1 MKLKTE
7 SIKDRTRFWERA
19 KKFLSSKLVVFIALL
34 SLSVGAFTVVNRPS
48 ADDINFSRVY
58 QYYLL
63 SNSNGQ
69 DLAKAST
76 ETSQNGGD
84 SNSGGSSV
92 GKKLVGLL
100 GNGGNQGSFS
110 YNDIIQGADSKPDAR
125 KFSEIM
131 ATLSGYNYISVQNN
145 GMSKILDICIHG
157 LVGIPLIILG
167 FFVDILS
174 LFWTGIVNVIAQYNI
189 FNLLG
194 TAFGYSKTGD
204 QMIKAMGMN
213 SEDVKNWISMGL
225 WIFTAVMIFTVVWA
239 LRRGGTNVSERDKH
253 KVIGRAI
260 GLIGIPVVICMSC
273 SVLSDITE
281 LSDNSN
287 PSEDPVFA
295 SWLMDTESWAKRY
308 NFDITVG
315 GIGKGINSYFS
326 NSNSGAKGSNGPH
339 GNYVDP
345 NFNPYDNSKPADK
358 IGKELYQQGLDES
371 KTKFPNSTIAMS
383 YLLSQTFD
391 SRDYLDYIS
400 SNDINNLVSGFP
412 NSKLYDFD
420 KSYDSNGTEQKNWP
434 APSGIKKAKDDYY
447 MGDLKKDPKY
457 KATPIQTWEDRYIF
471 GAKNTG
477 NLAKYYKEQ
486 PSLEQVYSS
495 RGGAGSNSDDRL
507 TDESTFL
514 ALNTSFDTE
523 GGDFS
528 IDGPT
533 YGAYATISKFD
544 SNRYAYYKYSM
555 VGNPLF
561 TIPAMTVNGLLSLLV
576 GLAVISALWSVGII
590 DMNLRPLRSWIKSIS
605 FGDIEYAEATMV
617 YALGIAATA
626 LTVTLVPSVL
636 VNVFTAIA
644 NMLGSLLTGNP
655 ANANSGGTTVVASE
669 MIGTSYWV
677 GFAFAVF
684 GLVAYYHNWNGFRD
698 KLVNLL
704 LIPWDWA
711 KGKGTEL
718 EAAAGRETNS
728 ALSRGRQA
736 TKDQLQKKRDLKNNL
751 LEDLSQNETG
761 LGKGLNNLTHG
772 LSGDAATKA
781 LEGRALR
788 GDYALDNVGHD
799 PFKTTKELTMDAIRN
814 RGVSR
819 RQAAREH
826 ELAANVKSPE
836 SIERDFDQNATPDK
850 ALNEENLMDKDG
862 QMNPDNPYVTP
873 DDQKDMDQVNNDL
886 GKLADDGLTEAAIL
900 TGAAKGLTPDEQKQ
914 LDDNHDMQDKVLG
927 KKGADDYR
935 NLQHKLAQG
944 EPLTAAEQARLDGY
958 NDKLQN
964 AQQGAEESALGA
976 NAYKDYQDLKQKQA
990 NGEPLTEDEQK
1001 RLNQYDKK
1009 IQQAQE
1015 AHNEEVLGPKNYQ
1028 DYKDLKQKQE
1038 SGQPLT
1044 TAEQQRLDKY
1054 ERKLKANPMS
1064 TQQALGA
1071 NAYKDYQ
1078 DLKQK
1083 QANGEPLTPDEQKR
1097 LNQYDKNIQQAQEA
1111 HNEEVLGPKDYQDYK
1126 DLKSKQESGQPLT
1139 TAEQQRLNKYERK
1152 LKANPMSTQQALGA
1166 TAHKDYQQ
1174 LAKKVASG
1182 QKLTPDEQQRY
1193 NQYRKSMK
1201 LQGVDPDGIKGMD
1214 TLEQK
1219 AAPILTEHEMEAENA
1234 LQEQAGTILGDAGL
1248 QTYQQL
1254 QQKVVAGQPLTQ
1266 DEQQKLDGFNKKLVS
1281 GGMKPAQIKK
1291 FNNLQSKSDNGLSV
1305 SQNKAYQTLMKKGA
1319 QASGM
1324 NERAMQDFAQ
1334 LSRKS
1339 VKGELTDAEKKKL
1352 ANYTRKLEKSMSP
1365 ADVKHLQK
1373 LAGRRITGRL
1383 DPKQMKQYQMLQ
1395 NKHIMSTR
1403 GIANLSSGQR
1413 TQLEQFNMKRDD
1425 VVRQQAPEL
1434 MGKIQRYENMQ
1445 GELTAPQMNE
1455 YRSLKR
1461 QARTIADSSMKP
1473 TELKQYRRLNT
1484 MAHPRLAN
1492 GTSSVM
1498 TKGEQAQYKNLRSK
1512 ITSGMTNSERARVN
1526 RLARQTQDSANKIAA
1541 KKAQIIQN
1549 VQDTNHINAARQK
1562 ALKDVHEINRQ
1573 LQAMHQ
1579 ATLNL
1584 SSHGTPRDADQI
1596 TKAYS
1601 NLLSTSQGN
1610 PQLHQKVV
1618 AAAKNYYND
1627 MKGFEFVA
1635 PGSIDTNGDGQINA
1649 LDAGGYYGNQSNGK
1663 DAGKYYNSMAELREK
1678 LDSGHINTL
1687 DTEDRFS
1694 GQPEGGSTSKQRNS
1708 LNELRNKL
1716 DDGLK

>member
-1 MKLKTE
+1 M
-7 SIKDRTRFWERA
+7 
-19 KKFLSSKLVVFIALL
+19 
-34 SLSVGAFTVVNRPS
+34 GAFTVVNRPS

-204 QMIKAMGMN
+204 QMIKAMGMS

-260 GLIGIPVVICMSC
+260 GLIGIPVVISMSC

-636 VNVFTAIA
+636 VNIFTAIA

-684 GLVAYYHNWNGFRD
+684 GLVAYYYNWNGFRD

-736 TKDQLQKKRDLKNNL
+736 TKDQLQRKRDLKNNL

-772 LSGDAATKA
+772 LSGNAATKA

-850 ALNEENLMDKDG
+850 ALSEENLMDKDG

-927 KKGADDYR
+927 KEDADDYR

-1001 RLNQYDKK
+1001 RLNQYDKN

-1028 DYKDLKQKQE
+1028 DYKDLKEKQE

-1044 TAEQQRLDKY
+1044 TAEQQRLD
-1054 ERKLKANPMS
+1054 
-1064 TQQALGA
+1064 
-1071 NAYKDYQ
+1071 
-1078 DLKQK
+1078 
-1083 QANGEPLTPDEQKR
+1083 
-1097 LNQYDKNIQQAQEA
+1097 
-1111 HNEEVLGPKDYQDYK
+1111 
-1126 DLKSKQESGQPLT
+1126 
-1139 TAEQQRLNKYERK
+1139 KYERK

-1193 NQYRKSMK
+1193 DQYRKSMK

-1234 LQEQAGTILGDAGL
+1234 LQEQAGAILGDAGL
-1248 QTYQQL
+1248 QAYQQL

-1305 SQNKAYQTLMKKGA
+1305 SQNKAYHTLMKKGA

-1352 ANYTRKLEKSMSP
+1352 ANYTRKLEKSMGP

-1383 DPKQMKQYQMLQ
+1383 DPEQMKQYQMLQ

-1413 TQLEQFNMKRDD
+1413 TKLEQFNMKRDD
-1425 VVRQQAPEL
+1425 IVRQQAPEL

-1498 TKGEQAQYKNLRSK
+1498 TKGEQAQYKDLRSK

-1635 PGSIDTNGDGQINA
+1635 PGSVDTNGDGQINA
-1649 LDAGGYYGNQSNGK
+1649 FDAGGYYGNQSNGK
-1663 DAGKYYNSMAELREK
+1663 DAGKYYNSMTELRKK
-1678 LDSGHINTL
+1678 LDSGHVDTL
-1687 DTEDRFS
+1687 DTEGRFN
-1694 GQPEGGSTSKQRNS
+1694 GQPEGGNTSKQRNS

>member
-1 MKLKTE
+1 MRTE
-7 SIKDRTRFWERA
+7 SIKDRTHFWERA

-69 DLAKAST
+69 DLSKAST
-76 ETSQNGGD
+76 EASQNGGD

-157 LVGIPLIILG
+157 LVGIPLVILG

-260 GLIGIPVVICMSC
+260 GLIGIPVVISMSC

-295 SWLMDTESWAKRY
+295 SWLMDTESWAKKY

-326 NSNSGAKGSNGPH
+326 NSNSGAKGANGPH

-400 SNDINNLVSGFP
+400 SNDINNLVSSFP

-420 KSYDSNGTEQKNWP
+420 KSYDNNGNEQKDWP

-486 PSLEQVYSS
+486 PSMEQVYSS

-684 GLVAYYHNWNGFRD
+684 GLVAYYYNWNGFRD

-736 TKDQLQKKRDLKNNL
+736 TKDQLQRKRDLKNNL

-772 LSGDAATKA
+772 LSGNAATKA

-850 ALNEENLMDKDG
+850 ALSEENLMDKDG

-927 KKGADDYR
+927 KEDADDYR

-1001 RLNQYDKK
+1001 RLNQYDKN

-1028 DYKDLKQKQE
+1028 DYKDLKAKQE

-1044 TAEQQRLDKY
+1044 TAEQQRLD
-1054 ERKLKANPMS
+1054 
-1064 TQQALGA
+1064 
-1071 NAYKDYQ
+1071 
-1078 DLKQK
+1078 
-1083 QANGEPLTPDEQKR
+1083 
-1097 LNQYDKNIQQAQEA
+1097 
-1111 HNEEVLGPKDYQDYK
+1111 
-1126 DLKSKQESGQPLT
+1126 
-1139 TAEQQRLNKYERK
+1139 KYERK

-1193 NQYRKSMK
+1193 DQYRKSMK

-1248 QTYQQL
+1248 QAYQQL

-1291 FNNLQSKSDNGLSV
+1291 FNNLQSKSDSGLSV
-1305 SQNKAYQTLMKKGA
+1305 SQNKAYHTLMKKGA

-1352 ANYTRKLEKSMSP
+1352 ANYTRKLEKSMGP

-1383 DPKQMKQYQMLQ
+1383 DPEQMKQYQMLQ

-1413 TQLEQFNMKRDD
+1413 TKLEQFNMKRDD
-1425 VVRQQAPEL
+1425 IVRQQAPEL

-1498 TKGEQAQYKNLRSK
+1498 TKGEQAQYKDLRSK

-1584 SSHGTPRDADQI
+1584 SNHGTPRDADQI

-1635 PGSIDTNGDGQINA
+1635 PGSVDTNGDGQINA
-1649 LDAGGYYGNQSNGK
+1649 FDAGGYYGNQSNGK
-1663 DAGKYYNSMAELREK
+1663 DAGKYYNSMTELRKK
-1678 LDSGHINTL
+1678 LDSGHVDTL
-1687 DTEDRFS
+1687 DTEGRFN
-1694 GQPEGGSTSKQRNS
+1694 GQPEGGNTSKQRNS

>member
-1 MKLKTE
+1 MRTE
-7 SIKDRTRFWERA
+7 SIKDRTHFWERA

-69 DLAKAST
+69 DLSKAST
-76 ETSQNGGD
+76 EASQNGGD

-157 LVGIPLIILG
+157 LVGIPLVILG

-260 GLIGIPVVICMSC
+260 GLIGIPIVISMSC

-295 SWLMDTESWAKRY
+295 SWLMDTESWAKKY

-326 NSNSGAKGSNGPH
+326 NSNSGAKGANGPH

-400 SNDINNLVSGFP
+400 SNDINSLVSSFP

-420 KSYDSNGTEQKNWP
+420 KSYDNNGNEQKDWP

-486 PSLEQVYSS
+486 PSMEQVYSS

-636 VNVFTAIA
+636 VNIFTAIA

-684 GLVAYYHNWNGFRD
+684 GLVAYYYNWNGFRD

-736 TKDQLQKKRDLKNNL
+736 TKDQLQRKRDLKNNL

-772 LSGDAATKA
+772 LSGNAATKA

-850 ALNEENLMDKDG
+850 ALSEENLMDKDG

-927 KKGADDYR
+927 KEDADDYR

-1001 RLNQYDKK
+1001 RLNQYDKN

-1028 DYKDLKQKQE
+1028 DYKDLKEKQE

-1044 TAEQQRLDKY
+1044 TAEQQRLD
-1054 ERKLKANPMS
+1054 
-1064 TQQALGA
+1064 
-1071 NAYKDYQ
+1071 
-1078 DLKQK
+1078 
-1083 QANGEPLTPDEQKR
+1083 
-1097 LNQYDKNIQQAQEA
+1097 
-1111 HNEEVLGPKDYQDYK
+1111 
-1126 DLKSKQESGQPLT
+1126 
-1139 TAEQQRLNKYERK
+1139 KYERK

-1193 NQYRKSMK
+1193 DQYRKSMK

-1234 LQEQAGTILGDAGL
+1234 LQEQAGAILGDAGL
-1248 QTYQQL
+1248 QAYQQL

-1305 SQNKAYQTLMKKGA
+1305 SQNKAYHTLMKKGA

-1352 ANYTRKLEKSMSP
+1352 ANYTRKLEKSMGP

-1383 DPKQMKQYQMLQ
+1383 DPEQMKQYQMLQ

-1413 TQLEQFNMKRDD
+1413 TKLEQFNMKRDD
-1425 VVRQQAPEL
+1425 IVRQQAPEL

-1498 TKGEQAQYKNLRSK
+1498 TKGEQAQYKDLRSK

-1635 PGSIDTNGDGQINA
+1635 PGSVDTNGDGQINA
-1649 LDAGGYYGNQSNGK
+1649 FDAGGYYGNQSNGK
-1663 DAGKYYNSMAELREK
+1663 DAGKYYNSMTELRKK
-1678 LDSGHINTL
+1678 LDSGHVDTL
-1687 DTEDRFS
+1687 DTEGRFN
-1694 GQPEGGSTSKQRNS
+1694 GQPEGNTSKQRNS

>member
-1 MKLKTE
+1 MRTE
-7 SIKDRTRFWERA
+7 SIKDRTHFWERA

-69 DLAKAST
+69 DLSKAST
-76 ETSQNGGD
+76 EASQNGGD

-157 LVGIPLIILG
+157 LVGIPLVILG

-260 GLIGIPVVICMSC
+260 GLIGIPIVICMSC

-295 SWLMDTESWAKRY
+295 SWLMDTESWAKKY

-326 NSNSGAKGSNGPH
+326 NSNSGAKGANGPH

-400 SNDINNLVSGFP
+400 SNDINSLVSSFP

-420 KSYDSNGTEQKNWP
+420 KSYDNNGNEQKDWP

-486 PSLEQVYSS
+486 PSMEQVYSS

-684 GLVAYYHNWNGFRD
+684 GLVAYYYNWNGFRD

-736 TKDQLQKKRDLKNNL
+736 TKDQLQRKRDLKNNL

-772 LSGDAATKA
+772 LSGNAATKA

-850 ALNEENLMDKDG
+850 ALSEENLMDKDG

-927 KKGADDYR
+927 KEDADDYR

-1001 RLNQYDKK
+1001 RLNQYDKN

-1028 DYKDLKQKQE
+1028 DYKDLKEKQE

-1044 TAEQQRLDKY
+1044 TAEQQRLD
-1054 ERKLKANPMS
+1054 
-1064 TQQALGA
+1064 
-1071 NAYKDYQ
+1071 
-1078 DLKQK
+1078 
-1083 QANGEPLTPDEQKR
+1083 
-1097 LNQYDKNIQQAQEA
+1097 
-1111 HNEEVLGPKDYQDYK
+1111 
-1126 DLKSKQESGQPLT
+1126 
-1139 TAEQQRLNKYERK
+1139 KYERK

-1193 NQYRKSMK
+1193 DQYRKSMK

-1248 QTYQQL
+1248 QAYQQL

-1305 SQNKAYQTLMKKGA
+1305 SQNKAYHTLMKKGA

-1352 ANYTRKLEKSMSP
+1352 ANYTRKLEKSMGP

-1383 DPKQMKQYQMLQ
+1383 DPEQMKQYQMLQ

-1413 TQLEQFNMKRDD
+1413 TKLEQFNMKRDD
-1425 VVRQQAPEL
+1425 IVRQQAPEL

-1484 MAHPRLAN
+1484 MAHPRLGN

-1498 TKGEQAQYKNLRSK
+1498 TKGEQAQYKDLRSK

-1610 PQLHQKVV
+1610 PQLHKKVV

-1635 PGSIDTNGDGQINA
+1635 PGSVDTNGDGQINA
-1649 LDAGGYYGNQSNGK
+1649 FDAGGYYGNQSNGK
-1663 DAGKYYNSMAELREK
+1663 DAGKYYNSMTELRKK
-1678 LDSGHINTL
+1678 LDSGHVDTL
-1687 DTEDRFS
+1687 DTEGRFN
-1694 GQPEGGSTSKQRNS
+1694 GQPEGGNTSKQRNS

>member
-1 MKLKTE
+1 MRTE
-7 SIKDRTRFWERA
+7 SIKDRTHFWERA

-69 DLAKAST
+69 DLSKAST
-76 ETSQNGGD
+76 EASQNGGD

-157 LVGIPLIILG
+157 LVGIPLVILG

-295 SWLMDTESWAKRY
+295 SWLMDTESWAKKY

-326 NSNSGAKGSNGPH
+326 NSNSGANGANGPH

-400 SNDINNLVSGFP
+400 SNDINNLVSSFP

-420 KSYDSNGTEQKNWP
+420 KSYDNNGNEQKDWP

-486 PSLEQVYSS
+486 PSMEQVYSS

-684 GLVAYYHNWNGFRD
+684 GLVAYYYNWNGFRD

-736 TKDQLQKKRDLKNNL
+736 TKDQLQRKRDLKNNL

-772 LSGDAATKA
+772 LSGNAATKA

-850 ALNEENLMDKDG
+850 ALSEENLMDKDG

-927 KKGADDYR
+927 KEDADDYR

-1001 RLNQYDKK
+1001 RLNQYDKN

-1028 DYKDLKQKQE
+1028 DYKDLKEKQE

-1044 TAEQQRLDKY
+1044 TAEQQRLD
-1054 ERKLKANPMS
+1054 
-1064 TQQALGA
+1064 
-1071 NAYKDYQ
+1071 
-1078 DLKQK
+1078 
-1083 QANGEPLTPDEQKR
+1083 
-1097 LNQYDKNIQQAQEA
+1097 
-1111 HNEEVLGPKDYQDYK
+1111 
-1126 DLKSKQESGQPLT
+1126 
-1139 TAEQQRLNKYERK
+1139 KYERK

-1193 NQYRKSMK
+1193 DQYRKSMK

-1219 AAPILTEHEMEAENA
+1219 AAPILTEHEMKAENA

-1248 QTYQQL
+1248 QAYQQL

-1291 FNNLQSKSDNGLSV
+1291 FNNLQSKSDSGLSV
-1305 SQNKAYQTLMKKGA
+1305 SQNKAYHTLMKKGA

-1352 ANYTRKLEKSMSP
+1352 ANYTRKLEKSMGP

-1383 DPKQMKQYQMLQ
+1383 DPEQMKQYQMLQ

-1413 TQLEQFNMKRDD
+1413 TKLEQFNMKRDD
-1425 VVRQQAPEL
+1425 IVRQQAPEL

-1498 TKGEQAQYKNLRSK
+1498 TKGEQAQYKDLRSK

-1635 PGSIDTNGDGQINA
+1635 PGSVDTNGDGQINA
-1649 LDAGGYYGNQSNGK
+1649 FDAGGYYGNQSNGK
-1663 DAGKYYNSMAELREK
+1663 DAGKYYNSMTELRKK
-1678 LDSGHINTL
+1678 LDSGHVDTL
-1687 DTEDRFS
+1687 DTEGRFN
-1694 GQPEGGSTSKQRNS
+1694 GQPEGGNTSKQRNS

>member
-1 MKLKTE
+1 M
-7 SIKDRTRFWERA
+7 
-19 KKFLSSKLVVFIALL
+19 
-34 SLSVGAFTVVNRPS
+34 GAFTVVNRPS

-69 DLAKAST
+69 DLSKAST
-76 ETSQNGGD
+76 EASQNGGD

-157 LVGIPLIILG
+157 LVGIPLVILG

-260 GLIGIPVVICMSC
+260 GLIGIPVVISMSC

-295 SWLMDTESWAKRY
+295 SWLMDTESWAKKY

-326 NSNSGAKGSNGPH
+326 NSNSGAKGANGPH

-400 SNDINNLVSGFP
+400 SNDINNLVSSFP

-420 KSYDSNGTEQKNWP
+420 KSYDNNGNEQKDWP

-486 PSLEQVYSS
+486 PSMEQVYSS

-684 GLVAYYHNWNGFRD
+684 GLVAYYYNWNGFRD

-736 TKDQLQKKRDLKNNL
+736 TKDQLQRKRDLKNNL

-772 LSGDAATKA
+772 LSGNVATKA

-850 ALNEENLMDKDG
+850 ALSEENLMDKDG

-927 KKGADDYR
+927 KEDADDYR

-990 NGEPLTEDEQK
+990 NGEPLTEDEQQ
-1001 RLNQYDKK
+1001 RLNQYDKN

-1028 DYKDLKQKQE
+1028 DYKDLKEKQE

-1044 TAEQQRLDKY
+1044 TAEQQRLD
-1054 ERKLKANPMS
+1054 
-1064 TQQALGA
+1064 
-1071 NAYKDYQ
+1071 
-1078 DLKQK
+1078 
-1083 QANGEPLTPDEQKR
+1083 
-1097 LNQYDKNIQQAQEA
+1097 
-1111 HNEEVLGPKDYQDYK
+1111 
-1126 DLKSKQESGQPLT
+1126 
-1139 TAEQQRLNKYERK
+1139 KYERK

-1193 NQYRKSMK
+1193 DQYRKSMK

-1234 LQEQAGTILGDAGL
+1234 LQEQAGAILGDAGL
-1248 QTYQQL
+1248 QAYQQL

-1305 SQNKAYQTLMKKGA
+1305 SQNKAYHTLMKKGA

-1352 ANYTRKLEKSMSP
+1352 ANYTRKLEKSMGP

-1383 DPKQMKQYQMLQ
+1383 DPEQMKQYQMLQ

-1413 TQLEQFNMKRDD
+1413 TKLEQFNMKRDD
-1425 VVRQQAPEL
+1425 IVRQQAPEL

-1498 TKGEQAQYKNLRSK
+1498 TKGEQAQYKDLRSK

-1635 PGSIDTNGDGQINA
+1635 PGSVDTNGDGQINA
-1649 LDAGGYYGNQSNGK
+1649 FDAGGYYGNQSNGK
-1663 DAGKYYNSMAELREK
+1663 DAGKYYNSMTELRKK
-1678 LDSGHINTL
+1678 LDSGHVDTL
-1687 DTEDRFS
+1687 DTEGRFN
-1694 GQPEGGSTSKQRNS
+1694 GQPEGGNTSKQRNS

>member
-1 MKLKTE
+1 M
-7 SIKDRTRFWERA
+7 
-19 KKFLSSKLVVFIALL
+19 
-34 SLSVGAFTVVNRPS
+34 
-48 ADDINFSRVY
+48 
-58 QYYLL
+58 
-63 SNSNGQ
+63 
-69 DLAKAST
+69 
-76 ETSQNGGD
+76 
-84 SNSGGSSV
+84 
-92 GKKLVGLL
+92 L

-204 QMIKAMGMN
+204 QMIKAMGMS

-260 GLIGIPVVICMSC
+260 GLIGIPVVISMSC

-927 KKGADDYR
+927 KEGADDYR

-1001 RLNQYDKK
+1001 RLNQYDKN

-1015 AHNEEVLGPKNYQ
+1015 AHNEEVLGPKDYQ
-1028 DYKDLKQKQE
+1028 DYKNLKGKQE

-1071 NAYKDYQ
+1071 TAY
-1078 DLKQK
+1078 
-1083 QANGEPLTPDEQKR
+1083 
-1097 LNQYDKNIQQAQEA
+1097 
-1111 HNEEVLGPKDYQDYK
+1111 
-1126 DLKSKQESGQPLT
+1126 
-1139 TAEQQRLNKYERK
+1139 
-1152 LKANPMSTQQALGA
+1152 
-1166 TAHKDYQQ
+1166 KDYQQ

-1248 QTYQQL
+1248 QAYQQL

-1291 FNNLQSKSDNGLSV
+1291 FNNLQSKSENGLSV
-1305 SQNKAYQTLMKKGA
+1305 SQNKAYHTLMKKGA

-1365 ADVKHLQK
+1365 ADVKHLQR

-1425 VVRQQAPEL
+1425 IVRQQAPEL

-1635 PGSIDTNGDGQINA
+1635 PGSVDTNGDGQINA

-1663 DAGKYYNSMAELREK
+1663 DAGKYYNSMTELRKK

>member
-1 MKLKTE
+1 MRTE
-7 SIKDRTRFWERA
+7 SIKDRTHFWERA

-69 DLAKAST
+69 DLSKAST
-76 ETSQNGGD
+76 EASQNGGD

-157 LVGIPLIILG
+157 LVGIPLVILG

-295 SWLMDTESWAKRY
+295 SWLMDTESWAKKY

-326 NSNSGAKGSNGPH
+326 NSNSGAKGANGPH

-358 IGKELYQQGLDES
+358 IGKKLYQQGLDES

-400 SNDINNLVSGFP
+400 SNDINNLVSSFP

-420 KSYDSNGTEQKNWP
+420 KSYDNNGNEQKDWP

-486 PSLEQVYSS
+486 PSMEQVYSS

-669 MIGTSYWV
+669 MVGTSYWV

-684 GLVAYYHNWNGFRD
+684 GLVAYYYNWNGFRD

-718 EAAAGRETNS
+718 EAAAGRETNN

-736 TKDQLQKKRDLKNNL
+736 TKDQLQRKRDLKNNL

-772 LSGDAATKA
+772 LSGNAATKA

-850 ALNEENLMDKDG
+850 ALSEENLMDKDG

-927 KKGADDYR
+927 KEDADDYR

-964 AQQGAEESALGA
+964 AQRGAEESALGA

-1001 RLNQYDKK
+1001 RLNQYDKN

-1028 DYKDLKQKQE
+1028 DYKDLKEKQE

-1044 TAEQQRLDKY
+1044 TAEQQRLD
-1054 ERKLKANPMS
+1054 
-1064 TQQALGA
+1064 
-1071 NAYKDYQ
+1071 
-1078 DLKQK
+1078 
-1083 QANGEPLTPDEQKR
+1083 
-1097 LNQYDKNIQQAQEA
+1097 
-1111 HNEEVLGPKDYQDYK
+1111 
-1126 DLKSKQESGQPLT
+1126 
-1139 TAEQQRLNKYERK
+1139 KYERK

-1193 NQYRKSMK
+1193 DQYRKSMK

-1248 QTYQQL
+1248 QAYQQL

-1291 FNNLQSKSDNGLSV
+1291 FNNLQSKSNNGLSV
-1305 SQNKAYQTLMKKGA
+1305 SQNKAYHTLMKKGA

-1352 ANYTRKLEKSMSP
+1352 ANYTRKLEKSMGP

-1383 DPKQMKQYQMLQ
+1383 DPEQMKQYQMLQ

-1413 TQLEQFNMKRDD
+1413 TKLEQFNMKRDD
-1425 VVRQQAPEL
+1425 IVRQQAPEL

-1498 TKGEQAQYKNLRSK
+1498 TKGEQAQYKDLRSK

-1635 PGSIDTNGDGQINA
+1635 PGSVDTNGDGQINA
-1649 LDAGGYYGNQSNGK
+1649 FDAGGYYGNQSNGK
-1663 DAGKYYNSMAELREK
+1663 DAGKYYNSMTELRKK
-1678 LDSGHINTL
+1678 LDSGHVDTL
-1687 DTEDRFS
+1687 DTEGRFN
-1694 GQPEGGSTSKQRNS
+1694 GQPEGGNTSKQRNS

>member
-1 MKLKTE
+1 MRTE
-7 SIKDRTRFWERA
+7 SIKDRTHFWERA

-69 DLAKAST
+69 DLSKAST
-76 ETSQNGGD
+76 EASQNGGD

-157 LVGIPLIILG
+157 LVGIPLVILG

-295 SWLMDTESWAKRY
+295 SWLMDTESWAKKY

-326 NSNSGAKGSNGPH
+326 NSNSGANGANGPH

-400 SNDINNLVSGFP
+400 SNDINNLVSSFP

-420 KSYDSNGTEQKNWP
+420 KSYDNNGNEQKDWP

-486 PSLEQVYSS
+486 PSMEQVYSS

-684 GLVAYYHNWNGFRD
+684 GLVAYYYNWNGFRD

-736 TKDQLQKKRDLKNNL
+736 TKDQLQRKRDLKNNL

-772 LSGDAATKA
+772 LSGNAATKA

-850 ALNEENLMDKDG
+850 ALSEENLMDKDG

-927 KKGADDYR
+927 KEDADDYR

-1001 RLNQYDKK
+1001 RLNQYDKN

-1028 DYKDLKQKQE
+1028 DYKDLKEKQE

-1044 TAEQQRLDKY
+1044 TAEQQRLD
-1054 ERKLKANPMS
+1054 
-1064 TQQALGA
+1064 
-1071 NAYKDYQ
+1071 
-1078 DLKQK
+1078 
-1083 QANGEPLTPDEQKR
+1083 
-1097 LNQYDKNIQQAQEA
+1097 
-1111 HNEEVLGPKDYQDYK
+1111 
-1126 DLKSKQESGQPLT
+1126 
-1139 TAEQQRLNKYERK
+1139 KYERK

-1193 NQYRKSMK
+1193 DQYRKSMK

-1248 QTYQQL
+1248 QAYQQL

-1291 FNNLQSKSDNGLSV
+1291 FNNLQSKSDSGLSV
-1305 SQNKAYQTLMKKGA
+1305 SQNKAYHTLMKKGA

-1352 ANYTRKLEKSMSP
+1352 ANYTRKLEKSMGP

-1383 DPKQMKQYQMLQ
+1383 DPEQMKQYQMLQ

-1413 TQLEQFNMKRDD
+1413 TKLEQFNMKRDD
-1425 VVRQQAPEL
+1425 IVRQQAPEL

-1498 TKGEQAQYKNLRSK
+1498 TKGEQAQYKDLRSK

-1584 SSHGTPRDADQI
+1584 SNHGTPRDADQI

-1635 PGSIDTNGDGQINA
+1635 PGSVDTNGDGQINA
-1649 LDAGGYYGNQSNGK
+1649 FDAGGYYGNQSNGK
-1663 DAGKYYNSMAELREK
+1663 DAGKYYNSMTELRKK
-1678 LDSGHINTL
+1678 LDSGHVDTL
-1687 DTEDRFS
+1687 DTEGRFN
-1694 GQPEGGSTSKQRNS
+1694 GQPEGGNTSKQRNS

>member
-1 MKLKTE
+1 MKTE

-204 QMIKAMGMN
+204 QMIKAMGMS

-260 GLIGIPVVICMSC
+260 GLIGIPVVISMSC

-636 VNVFTAIA
+636 VNIFTAIA

-684 GLVAYYHNWNGFRD
+684 GLVAYYYNWNGFRD

-736 TKDQLQKKRDLKNNL
+736 TKDQLQRKRDLKNNL

-772 LSGDAATKA
+772 LSGNAATKA

-850 ALNEENLMDKDG
+850 ALSEENLMDKDG

-927 KKGADDYR
+927 KEDADDYR

-1001 RLNQYDKK
+1001 RLNQYDKN

-1028 DYKDLKQKQE
+1028 DYKDLKEKQE

-1044 TAEQQRLDKY
+1044 TAEQQRLD
-1054 ERKLKANPMS
+1054 
-1064 TQQALGA
+1064 
-1071 NAYKDYQ
+1071 
-1078 DLKQK
+1078 
-1083 QANGEPLTPDEQKR
+1083 
-1097 LNQYDKNIQQAQEA
+1097 
-1111 HNEEVLGPKDYQDYK
+1111 
-1126 DLKSKQESGQPLT
+1126 
-1139 TAEQQRLNKYERK
+1139 KYERK

-1193 NQYRKSMK
+1193 DQYRKSMK

-1234 LQEQAGTILGDAGL
+1234 LQEQAGAILGDAGL
-1248 QTYQQL
+1248 QAYQQL

-1305 SQNKAYQTLMKKGA
+1305 SQNKAYHTLMKKGA

-1352 ANYTRKLEKSMSP
+1352 ANYTRKLEKSMGP

-1383 DPKQMKQYQMLQ
+1383 DPEQMKQYQMLQ

-1413 TQLEQFNMKRDD
+1413 TKLEQFNMKRDD
-1425 VVRQQAPEL
+1425 IVRQQAPEL

-1498 TKGEQAQYKNLRSK
+1498 TKGEQAQYKDLRSK

-1635 PGSIDTNGDGQINA
+1635 PGSVDTNGDGQINA
-1649 LDAGGYYGNQSNGK
+1649 FDAGGYYGNQSNGK
-1663 DAGKYYNSMAELREK
+1663 DAGKYYNSMTELRKK
-1678 LDSGHINTL
+1678 LDSGHVDTL
-1687 DTEDRFS
+1687 DTEGRFN
-1694 GQPEGGSTSKQRNS
+1694 GQPEGGNTSKQRNS

>member
-1 MKLKTE
+1 MRTE

-69 DLAKAST
+69 DLSKAST
-76 ETSQNGGD
+76 EASQNGGD

-157 LVGIPLIILG
+157 LVGIPLVILG

-260 GLIGIPVVICMSC
+260 GLIGIPVVISMSC

-295 SWLMDTESWAKRY
+295 SWLMDTESWAKKY

-326 NSNSGAKGSNGPH
+326 NSNSGAKGANGPH

-400 SNDINNLVSGFP
+400 SNDINNLVSSFP

-420 KSYDSNGTEQKNWP
+420 KSYDNNGNEQKDWP

-486 PSLEQVYSS
+486 PSMEQVYSS

-684 GLVAYYHNWNGFRD
+684 GLVAYYYNWNGFRD

-772 LSGDAATKA
+772 LSGNVATKA

-850 ALNEENLMDKDG
+850 ALSEENLMDKDG

-927 KKGADDYR
+927 KEDADDYR

-990 NGEPLTEDEQK
+990 NGEPLTEDEQQ
-1001 RLNQYDKK
+1001 RLNQYDKN

-1028 DYKDLKQKQE
+1028 DYKDLKEKQE

-1044 TAEQQRLDKY
+1044 TAEQQRLD
-1054 ERKLKANPMS
+1054 
-1064 TQQALGA
+1064 
-1071 NAYKDYQ
+1071 
-1078 DLKQK
+1078 
-1083 QANGEPLTPDEQKR
+1083 
-1097 LNQYDKNIQQAQEA
+1097 
-1111 HNEEVLGPKDYQDYK
+1111 
-1126 DLKSKQESGQPLT
+1126 
-1139 TAEQQRLNKYERK
+1139 KYERK

-1193 NQYRKSMK
+1193 DQYRKSMK

-1234 LQEQAGTILGDAGL
+1234 LQEQAGAILGDAGL
-1248 QTYQQL
+1248 QAYQQL

-1305 SQNKAYQTLMKKGA
+1305 SQNKAYHTLMKKGA

-1352 ANYTRKLEKSMSP
+1352 ANYTRKLEKSMGP

-1383 DPKQMKQYQMLQ
+1383 DPEQMKQYQMLQ

-1413 TQLEQFNMKRDD
+1413 TKLEQFNMKRDD
-1425 VVRQQAPEL
+1425 IVRQQAPEL

-1492 GTSSVM
+1492 GTSSIM
-1498 TKGEQAQYKNLRSK
+1498 TKGEQAQYKDLRSK

-1635 PGSIDTNGDGQINA
+1635 PGSVDTNGDGQINA
-1649 LDAGGYYGNQSNGK
+1649 FDAGGYYGNQSNGK
-1663 DAGKYYNSMAELREK
+1663 DAGKYYNSMTELRKK
-1678 LDSGHINTL
+1678 LDSGHVDTL
-1687 DTEDRFS
+1687 DTEGRFN
-1694 GQPEGGSTSKQRNS
+1694 GQPEGGNTSKQRNS

>member
-1 MKLKTE
+1 MNLRTE

-69 DLAKAST
+69 DLSKAST
-76 ETSQNGGD
+76 EASQNGGD

-157 LVGIPLIILG
+157 LVGIPLVILG

-260 GLIGIPVVICMSC
+260 GLIGIPVVISMSC

-295 SWLMDTESWAKRY
+295 SWLMDTESWAKKY

-326 NSNSGAKGSNGPH
+326 NSNSGAKGANGPH

-400 SNDINNLVSGFP
+400 SNDINNLVSSFP

-420 KSYDSNGTEQKNWP
+420 KSYDNNGNEQKDWP

-486 PSLEQVYSS
+486 PSMEQVYSS

-684 GLVAYYHNWNGFRD
+684 GLVAYYYNWNGFRD

-772 LSGDAATKA
+772 LSGNVATKA

-850 ALNEENLMDKDG
+850 ALSEENLMDKDG

-927 KKGADDYR
+927 KEDADDYR

-990 NGEPLTEDEQK
+990 NGEPLTEDEQQ
-1001 RLNQYDKK
+1001 RLNQYDKN

-1028 DYKDLKQKQE
+1028 DYKDLKEKQE

-1044 TAEQQRLDKY
+1044 TAEQQRLD
-1054 ERKLKANPMS
+1054 
-1064 TQQALGA
+1064 
-1071 NAYKDYQ
+1071 
-1078 DLKQK
+1078 
-1083 QANGEPLTPDEQKR
+1083 
-1097 LNQYDKNIQQAQEA
+1097 
-1111 HNEEVLGPKDYQDYK
+1111 
-1126 DLKSKQESGQPLT
+1126 
-1139 TAEQQRLNKYERK
+1139 KYERK

-1193 NQYRKSMK
+1193 DQYRKSMK

-1234 LQEQAGTILGDAGL
+1234 LQEQAGAILGDAGL
-1248 QTYQQL
+1248 QAYQQL

-1305 SQNKAYQTLMKKGA
+1305 SQNKAYHTLMKKGA

-1352 ANYTRKLEKSMSP
+1352 ANYTRKLEKSMGP

-1383 DPKQMKQYQMLQ
+1383 DPEQMKQYQMLQ

-1413 TQLEQFNMKRDD
+1413 TKLEQFNMKRDD
-1425 VVRQQAPEL
+1425 IVRQQAPEL

>member
-1 MKLKTE
+1 MRTE

-69 DLAKAST
+69 DLSKAST
-76 ETSQNGGD
+76 EASQNGGD

-157 LVGIPLIILG
+157 LVGIPLVILG

-260 GLIGIPVVICMSC
+260 GLIGIPVVISMSC

-295 SWLMDTESWAKRY
+295 SWLMDTESWAKKY

-326 NSNSGAKGSNGPH
+326 NSNSGAKGANGPH

-400 SNDINNLVSGFP
+400 SNDINNLVSSFP

-420 KSYDSNGTEQKNWP
+420 KSYDNNGNEQKDWP

-486 PSLEQVYSS
+486 PSMEQVYSS

-684 GLVAYYHNWNGFRD
+684 GLVAYYYNWNGFRD

-772 LSGDAATKA
+772 LSGNVATKA

-850 ALNEENLMDKDG
+850 ALSEENLMDKDG

-927 KKGADDYR
+927 KEDADDYR

-990 NGEPLTEDEQK
+990 NGEPLTEDEQQ
-1001 RLNQYDKK
+1001 RLNQYDKN

-1028 DYKDLKQKQE
+1028 DYKDLKEKQE

-1044 TAEQQRLDKY
+1044 TAEQQRLD
-1054 ERKLKANPMS
+1054 
-1064 TQQALGA
+1064 
-1071 NAYKDYQ
+1071 
-1078 DLKQK
+1078 
-1083 QANGEPLTPDEQKR
+1083 
-1097 LNQYDKNIQQAQEA
+1097 
-1111 HNEEVLGPKDYQDYK
+1111 
-1126 DLKSKQESGQPLT
+1126 
-1139 TAEQQRLNKYERK
+1139 KYERK

-1193 NQYRKSMK
+1193 DQYRKSMK

-1234 LQEQAGTILGDAGL
+1234 LQEQAGAILGDAGL
-1248 QTYQQL
+1248 QAYQQL

-1305 SQNKAYQTLMKKGA
+1305 SQNKAYHTLMKKGA

-1352 ANYTRKLEKSMSP
+1352 ANYTRKLEKSMGP

-1383 DPKQMKQYQMLQ
+1383 DPEQMKQYQMLQ

-1413 TQLEQFNMKRDD
+1413 TKLEQFNMKRDD
-1425 VVRQQAPEL
+1425 IVRQQAPEL

-1498 TKGEQAQYKNLRSK
+1498 TKGEQAQYKDLRSK

-1635 PGSIDTNGDGQINA
+1635 PGSVDTNGDGQINA
-1649 LDAGGYYGNQSNGK
+1649 FDAGGYYGNQSNGK
-1663 DAGKYYNSMAELREK
+1663 DAGKYYNSMTELRKK
-1678 LDSGHINTL
+1678 LDSGHVDTL
-1687 DTEDRFS
+1687 DTEGRFN
-1694 GQPEGGSTSKQRNS
+1694 GQPEGGNTSKQRNS

>member
-1 MKLKTE
+1 MNLRTE

-69 DLAKAST
+69 DLSKAST
-76 ETSQNGGD
+76 EASQNGGD

-157 LVGIPLIILG
+157 LVGIPLVILG

-204 QMIKAMGMN
+204 QMIKAMGMS

-260 GLIGIPVVICMSC
+260 GLIGIPVVISMSC

-326 NSNSGAKGSNGPH
+326 NSNSGAKGANGPH

-400 SNDINNLVSGFP
+400 SNDINNLVSSFP

-420 KSYDSNGTEQKNWP
+420 KSYDNNGNEQKDWP

-486 PSLEQVYSS
+486 PSMEQVYSS

-636 VNVFTAIA
+636 VNIFTAIA

-684 GLVAYYHNWNGFRD
+684 GLVAYYYNWNGFRD

-736 TKDQLQKKRDLKNNL
+736 TKDQLQRKRDLKNNL

-772 LSGDAATKA
+772 LSGNAATKA

-850 ALNEENLMDKDG
+850 ALSEENLMDKDG

-927 KKGADDYR
+927 KEDADDYR

-1001 RLNQYDKK
+1001 RLNQYDKN

-1028 DYKDLKQKQE
+1028 DYKDLKEKQE

-1044 TAEQQRLDKY
+1044 TAEQQRLD
-1054 ERKLKANPMS
+1054 
-1064 TQQALGA
+1064 
-1071 NAYKDYQ
+1071 
-1078 DLKQK
+1078 
-1083 QANGEPLTPDEQKR
+1083 
-1097 LNQYDKNIQQAQEA
+1097 
-1111 HNEEVLGPKDYQDYK
+1111 
-1126 DLKSKQESGQPLT
+1126 
-1139 TAEQQRLNKYERK
+1139 KYERK

-1193 NQYRKSMK
+1193 DQYRKSMK

-1234 LQEQAGTILGDAGL
+1234 LQEQAGAILGDAGL
-1248 QTYQQL
+1248 QAYQQL

-1305 SQNKAYQTLMKKGA
+1305 SQNKAYHTLMKKGA

-1352 ANYTRKLEKSMSP
+1352 ANYTRKLEKSMGP

-1383 DPKQMKQYQMLQ
+1383 DPEQMKQYQMLQ

-1413 TQLEQFNMKRDD
+1413 TKLEQFNMKRDD
-1425 VVRQQAPEL
+1425 IVRQQAPEL

-1498 TKGEQAQYKNLRSK
+1498 TKGEQAQYKDLRSK

-1635 PGSIDTNGDGQINA
+1635 PGSVDTNGDGQINA
-1649 LDAGGYYGNQSNGK
+1649 FDAGGYYGNQSNGK
-1663 DAGKYYNSMAELREK
+1663 DAGKYYNSMTELRKK
-1678 LDSGHINTL
+1678 LDSGHVDTL
-1687 DTEDRFS
+1687 DTEGRFN
-1694 GQPEGGSTSKQRNS
+1694 GQPEGGNTSKQRNS

>member
-1 MKLKTE
+1 MNLRTE

-204 QMIKAMGMN
+204 QMIKAMGMS

-260 GLIGIPVVICMSC
+260 GLIGIPVVISMSC

-684 GLVAYYHNWNGFRD
+684 GLVAYYYNWNGFRD

-736 TKDQLQKKRDLKNNL
+736 TKDQLQRKRDLKNNL

-772 LSGDAATKA
+772 LSGNAATKA

-850 ALNEENLMDKDG
+850 ALSEENLMDKDG

-927 KKGADDYR
+927 KEDADDYR

-1001 RLNQYDKK
+1001 RLNQYDKN

-1028 DYKDLKQKQE
+1028 DYKDLKAKQE

-1044 TAEQQRLDKY
+1044 TAEQQRLD
-1054 ERKLKANPMS
+1054 
-1064 TQQALGA
+1064 
-1071 NAYKDYQ
+1071 
-1078 DLKQK
+1078 
-1083 QANGEPLTPDEQKR
+1083 
-1097 LNQYDKNIQQAQEA
+1097 
-1111 HNEEVLGPKDYQDYK
+1111 
-1126 DLKSKQESGQPLT
+1126 
-1139 TAEQQRLNKYERK
+1139 KYERK

-1193 NQYRKSMK
+1193 DQYRKSMK

-1248 QTYQQL
+1248 QAYQQL

-1291 FNNLQSKSDNGLSV
+1291 FNNLQSKSDSGLSV
-1305 SQNKAYQTLMKKGA
+1305 SQNKAYHTLMKKGA

-1352 ANYTRKLEKSMSP
+1352 ANYTRKLEKSMGP

-1383 DPKQMKQYQMLQ
+1383 DPEQMKQYQMLQ

-1413 TQLEQFNMKRDD
+1413 TKLEQFNMKRDD
-1425 VVRQQAPEL
+1425 IVRQQAPEL

-1498 TKGEQAQYKNLRSK
+1498 TKGEQAQYKDLRSK

-1584 SSHGTPRDADQI
+1584 SNHGTPRDADQI

-1635 PGSIDTNGDGQINA
+1635 PGSVDTNGDGQINA
-1649 LDAGGYYGNQSNGK
+1649 FDAGGYYGNQSNGK
-1663 DAGKYYNSMAELREK
+1663 DAGKYYNSMTELRKK
-1678 LDSGHINTL
+1678 LDSGHVDTL
-1687 DTEDRFS
+1687 DTEGRFN
-1694 GQPEGGSTSKQRNS
+1694 GQPEGGNTSKQRNS

>member
-1 MKLKTE
+1 MKTE
-7 SIKDRTRFWERA
+7 SIKDRTHFWERA

-76 ETSQNGGD
+76 EASQNGGD

-157 LVGIPLIILG
+157 LVGIPLVILG

-239 LRRGGTNVSERDKH
+239 LRRGGTNVNERDKH

-295 SWLMDTESWAKRY
+295 SWLMDTESWAKKY

-315 GIGKGINSYFS
+315 GIGKGINNYFS

-400 SNDINNLVSGFP
+400 SNDINNLISGFP

-420 KSYDSNGTEQKNWP
+420 KSYDSNGTEQKDWP

-576 GLAVISALWSVGII
+576 GLAVLSALWSVGII

-761 LGKGLNNLTHG
+761 LGKGLNKLTHG

-927 KKGADDYR
+927 KEDADDYR

-1001 RLNQYDKK
+1001 RLNQYDKN

-1015 AHNEEVLGPKNYQ
+1015 THNEEVLGPKNYQ
-1028 DYKDLKQKQE
+1028 DYKDLKEKQE

-1064 TQQALGA
+1064 A
-1071 NAYKDYQ
+1071 
-1078 DLKQK
+1078 
-1083 QANGEPLTPDEQKR
+1083 
-1097 LNQYDKNIQQAQEA
+1097 
-1111 HNEEVLGPKDYQDYK
+1111 
-1126 DLKSKQESGQPLT
+1126 
-1139 TAEQQRLNKYERK
+1139 
-1152 LKANPMSTQQALGA
+1152 QQALGA

-1234 LQEQAGTILGDAGL
+1234 LQEQAGTILGDTGL
-1248 QTYQQL
+1248 QAYQQL
-1254 QQKVVAGQPLTQ
+1254 QQKVVAGQPLTR

-1305 SQNKAYQTLMKKGA
+1305 SQNKAYHTLMKKGA

-1413 TQLEQFNMKRDD
+1413 DQLEQFNMRRDD
-1425 VVRQQAPEL
+1425 IVRQQAPEL

-1498 TKGEQAQYKNLRSK
+1498 TKGEQAQYKDLRSK
-1512 ITSGMTNSERARVN
+1512 ITSGMTNSEQARVN

-1618 AAAKNYYND
+1618 AAAKDYYND

-1635 PGSIDTNGDGQINA
+1635 PGSVDTNGDGQINA

-1663 DAGKYYNSMAELREK
+1663 DAGKYYNSMTELRKK
-1678 LDSGHINTL
+1678 LDSGHVDTL
-1687 DTEDRFS
+1687 DTEGRFN
-1694 GQPEGGSTSKQRNS
+1694 GQPEGGNTSKQRNS

>member
-7 SIKDRTRFWERA
+7 SIKDRTHFWERA

-76 ETSQNGGD
+76 EASQNGGD

-157 LVGIPLIILG
+157 LVGIPLVILG

-239 LRRGGTNVSERDKH
+239 LRRGGTNVNERDKH

-295 SWLMDTESWAKRY
+295 SWLMDTESWAKKY

-400 SNDINNLVSGFP
+400 SNDINNLISGFP

-420 KSYDSNGTEQKNWP
+420 KSYDSNGTEQKDWP

-927 KKGADDYR
+927 KEDADDYR

-1001 RLNQYDKK
+1001 RLNQYDKN

-1028 DYKDLKQKQE
+1028 DYKDLKEKQE

-1064 TQQALGA
+1064 A
-1071 NAYKDYQ
+1071 
-1078 DLKQK
+1078 
-1083 QANGEPLTPDEQKR
+1083 
-1097 LNQYDKNIQQAQEA
+1097 
-1111 HNEEVLGPKDYQDYK
+1111 
-1126 DLKSKQESGQPLT
+1126 
-1139 TAEQQRLNKYERK
+1139 
-1152 LKANPMSTQQALGA
+1152 QQALGA

-1234 LQEQAGTILGDAGL
+1234 LQEQAGTILGDTGL
-1248 QTYQQL
+1248 QAYQQL

-1305 SQNKAYQTLMKKGA
+1305 SQNKAYHTLMKKGA

-1339 VKGELTDAEKKKL
+1339 VKGELTDSEKKKL
-1352 ANYTRKLEKSMSP
+1352 ANYTRKLEKTMSP

-1413 TQLEQFNMKRDD
+1413 DQLEQFNMRRDD
-1425 VVRQQAPEL
+1425 IVRQQAPEL

-1498 TKGEQAQYKNLRSK
+1498 TKGEQAQYKDLRSK

-1618 AAAKNYYND
+1618 AAAKDYYND

-1635 PGSIDTNGDGQINA
+1635 PGSVDTNGDGQINA

-1663 DAGKYYNSMAELREK
+1663 DAGKYYNSMTELRKK
-1678 LDSGHINTL
+1678 LDSGHVDTL
-1687 DTEDRFS
+1687 DTEGRFN
-1694 GQPEGGSTSKQRNS
+1694 GQPEGGNTSKQRNS

>member
-1 MKLKTE
+1 M
-7 SIKDRTRFWERA
+7 
-19 KKFLSSKLVVFIALL
+19 
-34 SLSVGAFTVVNRPS
+34 
-48 ADDINFSRVY
+48 
-58 QYYLL
+58 

-69 DLAKAST
+69 DLSKAST
-76 ETSQNGGD
+76 EASQNGGD

-157 LVGIPLIILG
+157 LVGIPLVILG

-194 TAFGYSKTGD
+194 TAFGYSKAGD

-260 GLIGIPVVICMSC
+260 GLIGIPIVICMSC

-295 SWLMDTESWAKRY
+295 SWLMDTESWAKKY

-326 NSNSGAKGSNGPH
+326 NSNSGAKGANGPH

-400 SNDINNLVSGFP
+400 SNDINSLVSSFP

-420 KSYDSNGTEQKNWP
+420 KSYDNNGNEQKDWP

-486 PSLEQVYSS
+486 PSMEQVYSS

-684 GLVAYYHNWNGFRD
+684 GLVAYYYNWNGFRD

-736 TKDQLQKKRDLKNNL
+736 TKDQLQRKRDLKNNL

-772 LSGDAATKA
+772 LSGNAATKA

-850 ALNEENLMDKDG
+850 ALSEENLMDKDG

-927 KKGADDYR
+927 KEDADDYR

-1001 RLNQYDKK
+1001 RLNQYDKN

-1028 DYKDLKQKQE
+1028 DYKDLKEKQE

-1071 NAYKDYQ
+1071 
-1078 DLKQK
+1078 
-1083 QANGEPLTPDEQKR
+1083 
-1097 LNQYDKNIQQAQEA
+1097 
-1111 HNEEVLGPKDYQDYK
+1111 
-1126 DLKSKQESGQPLT
+1126 
-1139 TAEQQRLNKYERK
+1139 
-1152 LKANPMSTQQALGA
+1152 

-1174 LAKKVASG
+1174 LAKKVAGG

-1193 NQYRKSMK
+1193 DQYRKSMK

-1248 QTYQQL
+1248 QAYQQL

-1305 SQNKAYQTLMKKGA
+1305 SQNKAYHTLMKKGA

-1352 ANYTRKLEKSMSP
+1352 ANYTRKLEKSMGP

-1383 DPKQMKQYQMLQ
+1383 DPEQMKQYQMLQ

-1413 TQLEQFNMKRDD
+1413 TKLEQFNMKRDD
-1425 VVRQQAPEL
+1425 IVRQQAPEL

-1498 TKGEQAQYKNLRSK
+1498 TKGEQAQYKDLRSK

-1618 AAAKNYYND
+1618 AAAKNYFND

-1635 PGSIDTNGDGQINA
+1635 PGSVDTNGDGQINA
-1649 LDAGGYYGNQSNGK
+1649 FDAGGYYGNQSNGK
-1663 DAGKYYNSMAELREK
+1663 DAGKYYNSMTELRKK
-1678 LDSGHINTL
+1678 LDSGHVDTL
-1687 DTEDRFS
+1687 DTEGRFN
-1694 GQPEGGSTSKQRNS
+1694 GQPEGGNTSKQRNS

>member
-1 MKLKTE
+1 MRTE

-204 QMIKAMGMN
+204 QMIKAMGMS

-260 GLIGIPVVICMSC
+260 GLIGIPVVISMSC

-636 VNVFTAIA
+636 VNIFTAIA

-684 GLVAYYHNWNGFRD
+684 GLVAYYYNWNGFRD

-736 TKDQLQKKRDLKNNL
+736 TKDQLQRKRDLKNNL

-772 LSGDAATKA
+772 LSGNAATKA

-927 KKGADDYR
+927 KEGADDYR

-1001 RLNQYDKK
+1001 RLNQYDKN

-1015 AHNEEVLGPKNYQ
+1015 AHNEEVLGPKDYQ
-1028 DYKDLKQKQE
+1028 DYKNLKGKQE

-1071 NAYKDYQ
+1071 TAY
-1078 DLKQK
+1078 
-1083 QANGEPLTPDEQKR
+1083 
-1097 LNQYDKNIQQAQEA
+1097 
-1111 HNEEVLGPKDYQDYK
+1111 
-1126 DLKSKQESGQPLT
+1126 
-1139 TAEQQRLNKYERK
+1139 
-1152 LKANPMSTQQALGA
+1152 
-1166 TAHKDYQQ
+1166 KDYQQ

-1234 LQEQAGTILGDAGL
+1234 LQEQAGAILGDAGL
-1248 QTYQQL
+1248 QAYQQL

-1305 SQNKAYQTLMKKGA
+1305 SQNKAYHTLMKKGA

-1352 ANYTRKLEKSMSP
+1352 ANYTRKLEKSMGP

-1383 DPKQMKQYQMLQ
+1383 DPEQMKQYQMLQ

-1413 TQLEQFNMKRDD
+1413 TKLEQFNMKRDD
-1425 VVRQQAPEL
+1425 IVRQQAPEL

-1498 TKGEQAQYKNLRSK
+1498 TKGEQAQYKDLRSK

-1635 PGSIDTNGDGQINA
+1635 PGSVDTNGDGQINA
-1649 LDAGGYYGNQSNGK
+1649 FDAGGYYGNQSNGK
-1663 DAGKYYNSMAELREK
+1663 DAGKYYNSMTELRKK
-1678 LDSGHINTL
+1678 LDSGHVDTL
-1687 DTEDRFS
+1687 DTEDRFN
-1694 GQPEGGSTSKQRNS
+1694 GQPEGGNTSKQRNS

>member
-1 MKLKTE
+1 MKTE

-326 NSNSGAKGSNGPH
+326 NSNSGSKGSNGPH

-626 LTVTLVPSVL
+626 LTVTLVPSVI

-677 GFAFAVF
+677 GFAFAVL
-684 GLVAYYHNWNGFRD
+684 GLVAYYYNWNGFRD

-944 EPLTAAEQARLDGY
+944 EPLTSAEQARLDGY

-1001 RLNQYDKK
+1001 RLNQYDKN

-1015 AHNEEVLGPKNYQ
+1015 AHNEEVLGPKDYQ
-1028 DYKDLKQKQE
+1028 DYKNLKGKQE

-1071 NAYKDYQ
+1071 TAY
-1078 DLKQK
+1078 
-1083 QANGEPLTPDEQKR
+1083 
-1097 LNQYDKNIQQAQEA
+1097 
-1111 HNEEVLGPKDYQDYK
+1111 
-1126 DLKSKQESGQPLT
+1126 
-1139 TAEQQRLNKYERK
+1139 
-1152 LKANPMSTQQALGA
+1152 
-1166 TAHKDYQQ
+1166 KDYQQ

-1234 LQEQAGTILGDAGL
+1234 LQEQAGRILGDAGL

-1305 SQNKAYQTLMKKGA
+1305 SQNKAYHTLMKKGA

-1425 VVRQQAPEL
+1425 IVRQQAPEL

-1635 PGSIDTNGDGQINA
+1635 PGSVDTNGDGQINA

-1663 DAGKYYNSMAELREK
+1663 DAGKYYNSMTELRKK

>member
-1 MKLKTE
+1 MKTE

-204 QMIKAMGMN
+204 QMIKAMGMS

-260 GLIGIPVVICMSC
+260 GLIGIPVVISMSC

-636 VNVFTAIA
+636 VNIFTAIA

-684 GLVAYYHNWNGFRD
+684 GLVAYYYNWNGFRD

-736 TKDQLQKKRDLKNNL
+736 TKDQLQRKRDLKNNL

-772 LSGDAATKA
+772 LSGNAATKA

-850 ALNEENLMDKDG
+850 ALSEENLMDKDG

-927 KKGADDYR
+927 KEDADDYR

-1001 RLNQYDKK
+1001 RLNQYDKN

-1028 DYKDLKQKQE
+1028 DYKDLKEKQE

-1044 TAEQQRLDKY
+1044 TAEQQRLD
-1054 ERKLKANPMS
+1054 
-1064 TQQALGA
+1064 
-1071 NAYKDYQ
+1071 
-1078 DLKQK
+1078 
-1083 QANGEPLTPDEQKR
+1083 
-1097 LNQYDKNIQQAQEA
+1097 
-1111 HNEEVLGPKDYQDYK
+1111 
-1126 DLKSKQESGQPLT
+1126 
-1139 TAEQQRLNKYERK
+1139 KYERK

-1193 NQYRKSMK
+1193 DQYRKSMK

-1234 LQEQAGTILGDAGL
+1234 LQEQAGAILGDAGL
-1248 QTYQQL
+1248 QAYQQL

-1305 SQNKAYQTLMKKGA
+1305 SQNKAYHTLMKKGA

-1365 ADVKHLQK
+1365 ADVKHLQR

-1425 VVRQQAPEL
+1425 IVRQQAPEL

-1498 TKGEQAQYKNLRSK
+1498 TKGEQAQYKDLRSK

-1635 PGSIDTNGDGQINA
+1635 PGSVDTNGDGQINA

-1663 DAGKYYNSMAELREK
+1663 DAGKYYNSMTELREK

-1687 DTEDRFS
+1687 DAEDRFS

>member
-1 MKLKTE
+1 M
-7 SIKDRTRFWERA
+7 
-19 KKFLSSKLVVFIALL
+19 
-34 SLSVGAFTVVNRPS
+34 
-48 ADDINFSRVY
+48 
-58 QYYLL
+58 
-63 SNSNGQ
+63 
-69 DLAKAST
+69 
-76 ETSQNGGD
+76 
-84 SNSGGSSV
+84 
-92 GKKLVGLL
+92 L

-204 QMIKAMGMN
+204 QMIKAMGMS

-260 GLIGIPVVICMSC
+260 GLIGIPVVISMSC

-636 VNVFTAIA
+636 VNIFTAIA

-684 GLVAYYHNWNGFRD
+684 GLVAYYYNWNGFRD

-736 TKDQLQKKRDLKNNL
+736 TKDQLQRKRDLKNNL

-772 LSGDAATKA
+772 LSGNAATKA

-850 ALNEENLMDKDG
+850 ALSEENLMDKDG

-927 KKGADDYR
+927 KEDADDYR

-1001 RLNQYDKK
+1001 RLNQYDKN

-1028 DYKDLKQKQE
+1028 DYKDLKEKQE

-1044 TAEQQRLDKY
+1044 TAEQQRLD
-1054 ERKLKANPMS
+1054 
-1064 TQQALGA
+1064 
-1071 NAYKDYQ
+1071 
-1078 DLKQK
+1078 
-1083 QANGEPLTPDEQKR
+1083 
-1097 LNQYDKNIQQAQEA
+1097 
-1111 HNEEVLGPKDYQDYK
+1111 
-1126 DLKSKQESGQPLT
+1126 
-1139 TAEQQRLNKYERK
+1139 KYERK

-1193 NQYRKSMK
+1193 DQYRKSMK

-1234 LQEQAGTILGDAGL
+1234 LQEQAGAILGDAGL
-1248 QTYQQL
+1248 QAYQQL

-1305 SQNKAYQTLMKKGA
+1305 SQNKAYHTLMKKGA

-1352 ANYTRKLEKSMSP
+1352 ANYTRKLEKSMGP

-1383 DPKQMKQYQMLQ
+1383 DPEQMKQYQMLQ

-1413 TQLEQFNMKRDD
+1413 TKLEQFNMKRDD
-1425 VVRQQAPEL
+1425 IVRQQAPEL

-1498 TKGEQAQYKNLRSK
+1498 TKGEQAQYKDLRSK

-1635 PGSIDTNGDGQINA
+1635 PGSVDTNGDGQINA
-1649 LDAGGYYGNQSNGK
+1649 FDAGGYYGNQSNGK
-1663 DAGKYYNSMAELREK
+1663 DAGKYYNSMTELRKK
-1678 LDSGHINTL
+1678 LDSGHVDTL
-1687 DTEDRFS
+1687 DTEGRFN
-1694 GQPEGGSTSKQRNS
+1694 GQPEGNTSKQRNS

>member
-1 MKLKTE
+1 MRTE

-69 DLAKAST
+69 DLSKAST
-76 ETSQNGGD
+76 EASQNGGD

-157 LVGIPLIILG
+157 LVGIPLVILG

-260 GLIGIPVVICMSC
+260 GLIGIPVVISMSC

-295 SWLMDTESWAKRY
+295 SWLMDTESWAKKY

-326 NSNSGAKGSNGPH
+326 NSNSGAKGANGPH

-400 SNDINNLVSGFP
+400 SNDINNLVSSFP

-420 KSYDSNGTEQKNWP
+420 KSYDNNGNEQKDWP

-486 PSLEQVYSS
+486 PSMEQVYSS

-684 GLVAYYHNWNGFRD
+684 GLVAYYYNWNGFRD

-772 LSGDAATKA
+772 LSGNVATKA

-850 ALNEENLMDKDG
+850 ALSEENLMDKDG

-990 NGEPLTEDEQK
+990 NGEPLTEDEQQ
-1001 RLNQYDKK
+1001 RLNQYDKN

-1028 DYKDLKQKQE
+1028 DYKDLKEKQE

-1044 TAEQQRLDKY
+1044 TAEQQRLD
-1054 ERKLKANPMS
+1054 
-1064 TQQALGA
+1064 
-1071 NAYKDYQ
+1071 
-1078 DLKQK
+1078 
-1083 QANGEPLTPDEQKR
+1083 
-1097 LNQYDKNIQQAQEA
+1097 
-1111 HNEEVLGPKDYQDYK
+1111 
-1126 DLKSKQESGQPLT
+1126 
-1139 TAEQQRLNKYERK
+1139 KYERK

-1193 NQYRKSMK
+1193 DQYRKSMK

-1234 LQEQAGTILGDAGL
+1234 LQEQAGAILGDAGL
-1248 QTYQQL
+1248 QAYQQL

-1305 SQNKAYQTLMKKGA
+1305 SQNKAYHTLMKKGA

-1352 ANYTRKLEKSMSP
+1352 ANYTRKLEKSMGP

-1383 DPKQMKQYQMLQ
+1383 DPEQMKQYQMLQ

-1413 TQLEQFNMKRDD
+1413 TKLEQFNMKRDD
-1425 VVRQQAPEL
+1425 IVRQQAPEL

>member
-1 MKLKTE
+1 MRTE

-204 QMIKAMGMN
+204 QMIKAMGMS

-260 GLIGIPVVICMSC
+260 GLIGIPVVISMSC

-990 NGEPLTEDEQK
+990 NGEPLTPDEQK

-1044 TAEQQRLDKY
+1044 TAEQQRLD
-1054 ERKLKANPMS
+1054 
-1064 TQQALGA
+1064 
-1071 NAYKDYQ
+1071 
-1078 DLKQK
+1078 
-1083 QANGEPLTPDEQKR
+1083 
-1097 LNQYDKNIQQAQEA
+1097 
-1111 HNEEVLGPKDYQDYK
+1111 
-1126 DLKSKQESGQPLT
+1126 
-1139 TAEQQRLNKYERK
+1139 KYERK

>member
-1 MKLKTE
+1 MNLRTE

-69 DLAKAST
+69 DLSKAST
-76 ETSQNGGD
+76 EASQNGGD

-157 LVGIPLIILG
+157 LVGIPLVILG

-204 QMIKAMGMN
+204 QMIKAMGMS

-260 GLIGIPVVICMSC
+260 GLIGIPVVISMSC

-326 NSNSGAKGSNGPH
+326 NSNSGAKGANGPH

-400 SNDINNLVSGFP
+400 SNDINNLVSSFP

-420 KSYDSNGTEQKNWP
+420 KSYDNNGNEQKDWP

-486 PSLEQVYSS
+486 PSMEQVYSS

-636 VNVFTAIA
+636 VNIFTAIA

-684 GLVAYYHNWNGFRD
+684 GLVAYYYNWNGFRD

-736 TKDQLQKKRDLKNNL
+736 TKDQLQRKRDLKNNL

-772 LSGDAATKA
+772 LSGNAATKA

-850 ALNEENLMDKDG
+850 ALSEENLMDKDG

-927 KKGADDYR
+927 KEDADDYR

-1001 RLNQYDKK
+1001 RLNQYDKN

-1028 DYKDLKQKQE
+1028 DYKDLKEKQE

-1044 TAEQQRLDKY
+1044 TPEQQRLD
-1054 ERKLKANPMS
+1054 
-1064 TQQALGA
+1064 
-1071 NAYKDYQ
+1071 
-1078 DLKQK
+1078 
-1083 QANGEPLTPDEQKR
+1083 
-1097 LNQYDKNIQQAQEA
+1097 
-1111 HNEEVLGPKDYQDYK
+1111 
-1126 DLKSKQESGQPLT
+1126 
-1139 TAEQQRLNKYERK
+1139 KYERK

-1193 NQYRKSMK
+1193 DQYRKSMK

-1234 LQEQAGTILGDAGL
+1234 LQEQAGRILGDAGL

-1305 SQNKAYQTLMKKGA
+1305 SQNKAYHTLMKKGA

-1413 TQLEQFNMKRDD
+1413 TQLEQFDMKRDD
-1425 VVRQQAPEL
+1425 IVRQQAPEL

-1635 PGSIDTNGDGQINA
+1635 PGSVDTNGDGQINA

-1663 DAGKYYNSMAELREK
+1663 DAGKYYNSMTELREK

>member
-1 MKLKTE
+1 M
-7 SIKDRTRFWERA
+7 
-19 KKFLSSKLVVFIALL
+19 
-34 SLSVGAFTVVNRPS
+34 GAFTVVNRPS

-204 QMIKAMGMN
+204 QMIKAMGMS

-260 GLIGIPVVICMSC
+260 GLIGIPVVISMSC

-636 VNVFTAIA
+636 VNIFTAIA

-684 GLVAYYHNWNGFRD
+684 GLVAYYYNWNGFRD

-736 TKDQLQKKRDLKNNL
+736 TKDQLQRKRDLKNNL

-772 LSGDAATKA
+772 LSGNAATKA

-850 ALNEENLMDKDG
+850 ALSEENLMDKDG

-927 KKGADDYR
+927 KEDADDYR

-1001 RLNQYDKK
+1001 RLNQYDKN

-1028 DYKDLKQKQE
+1028 DYKDLKEKQE

-1044 TAEQQRLDKY
+1044 TAEQQRLD
-1054 ERKLKANPMS
+1054 
-1064 TQQALGA
+1064 
-1071 NAYKDYQ
+1071 
-1078 DLKQK
+1078 
-1083 QANGEPLTPDEQKR
+1083 
-1097 LNQYDKNIQQAQEA
+1097 
-1111 HNEEVLGPKDYQDYK
+1111 
-1126 DLKSKQESGQPLT
+1126 
-1139 TAEQQRLNKYERK
+1139 KYERK

-1193 NQYRKSMK
+1193 DQYRKSMK

-1234 LQEQAGTILGDAGL
+1234 LQEQAGAILGDAGL
-1248 QTYQQL
+1248 QAYQQL

-1305 SQNKAYQTLMKKGA
+1305 SQNKAYHTLMKKGA

-1365 ADVKHLQK
+1365 ADVKHLQR

-1425 VVRQQAPEL
+1425 IVRQQAPEL

-1498 TKGEQAQYKNLRSK
+1498 TKGEQAQYKDLRSK

-1635 PGSIDTNGDGQINA
+1635 PGSVDTNGDGQINA

-1663 DAGKYYNSMAELREK
+1663 DAGKYYNSMTELREK

-1687 DTEDRFS
+1687 DAEDRFS

>member
-1 MKLKTE
+1 M
-7 SIKDRTRFWERA
+7 
-19 KKFLSSKLVVFIALL
+19 
-34 SLSVGAFTVVNRPS
+34 GAFTVVNRPS

-69 DLAKAST
+69 DLSKAST
-76 ETSQNGGD
+76 EASQNGGD

-157 LVGIPLIILG
+157 LVGIPLVILG

-260 GLIGIPVVICMSC
+260 GLIGIPIVISMSC

-295 SWLMDTESWAKRY
+295 SWLMDTESWAKKY

-326 NSNSGAKGSNGPH
+326 NSNSGAKGANGPH

-400 SNDINNLVSGFP
+400 SNDINSLVSSFP

-420 KSYDSNGTEQKNWP
+420 KSYDNNGNEQKDWP

-486 PSLEQVYSS
+486 PSMEQVYSS

-636 VNVFTAIA
+636 VNIFTAIA

-684 GLVAYYHNWNGFRD
+684 GLVAYYYNWNGFRD

-736 TKDQLQKKRDLKNNL
+736 TKDQLQRKRDLKNNL

-772 LSGDAATKA
+772 LSGNAATKA

-850 ALNEENLMDKDG
+850 ALSEENLMDKDG

-927 KKGADDYR
+927 KEDADDYR

-1001 RLNQYDKK
+1001 RLNQYDKN

-1028 DYKDLKQKQE
+1028 DYKDLKEKQE

-1044 TAEQQRLDKY
+1044 TAEQQRLD
-1054 ERKLKANPMS
+1054 
-1064 TQQALGA
+1064 
-1071 NAYKDYQ
+1071 
-1078 DLKQK
+1078 
-1083 QANGEPLTPDEQKR
+1083 
-1097 LNQYDKNIQQAQEA
+1097 
-1111 HNEEVLGPKDYQDYK
+1111 
-1126 DLKSKQESGQPLT
+1126 
-1139 TAEQQRLNKYERK
+1139 KYERK

-1193 NQYRKSMK
+1193 DQYRKSMK

-1234 LQEQAGTILGDAGL
+1234 LQEQAGAILGDAGL
-1248 QTYQQL
+1248 QAYQQL

-1305 SQNKAYQTLMKKGA
+1305 SQNKAYHTLMKKGA

-1352 ANYTRKLEKSMSP
+1352 ANYTRKLEKSMGP

-1383 DPKQMKQYQMLQ
+1383 DPEQMKQYQMLQ

-1413 TQLEQFNMKRDD
+1413 TKLEQFNMKRDD
-1425 VVRQQAPEL
+1425 IVRQQAPEL

-1498 TKGEQAQYKNLRSK
+1498 TKGEQAQYKDLRSK

-1635 PGSIDTNGDGQINA
+1635 PGSVDTNGDGQINA
-1649 LDAGGYYGNQSNGK
+1649 FDAGGYYGNQSNGK
-1663 DAGKYYNSMAELREK
+1663 DAGKYYNSMTELRKK
-1678 LDSGHINTL
+1678 LDSGHVDTL
-1687 DTEDRFS
+1687 DTEGRFN
-1694 GQPEGGSTSKQRNS
+1694 GQPEGNTSKQRNS

>member
-1 MKLKTE
+1 MNLRTE

-204 QMIKAMGMN
+204 QMIKAMGMS

-260 GLIGIPVVICMSC
+260 GLIGIPVVISMSC

-636 VNVFTAIA
+636 VNIFTAIA

-684 GLVAYYHNWNGFRD
+684 GLVAYYYNWNGFRD

-736 TKDQLQKKRDLKNNL
+736 TKDQLQRKRDLKNNL

-772 LSGDAATKA
+772 LSGNAATKA

-850 ALNEENLMDKDG
+850 ALSEENLMDKDG

-927 KKGADDYR
+927 KEDADDYR

-1001 RLNQYDKK
+1001 RLNQYDKN

-1028 DYKDLKQKQE
+1028 DYKDLKEKQE

-1044 TAEQQRLDKY
+1044 TAEQQRLD
-1054 ERKLKANPMS
+1054 
-1064 TQQALGA
+1064 
-1071 NAYKDYQ
+1071 
-1078 DLKQK
+1078 
-1083 QANGEPLTPDEQKR
+1083 
-1097 LNQYDKNIQQAQEA
+1097 
-1111 HNEEVLGPKDYQDYK
+1111 
-1126 DLKSKQESGQPLT
+1126 
-1139 TAEQQRLNKYERK
+1139 KYERK

-1193 NQYRKSMK
+1193 DQYRKSMK

-1234 LQEQAGTILGDAGL
+1234 LQEQAGAILGDAGL
-1248 QTYQQL
+1248 QAYQQL

-1305 SQNKAYQTLMKKGA
+1305 SQNKAYHTLMKKGA

-1352 ANYTRKLEKSMSP
+1352 ANYTRKLEKSMGP

-1383 DPKQMKQYQMLQ
+1383 DPEQMKQYQMLQ

-1413 TQLEQFNMKRDD
+1413 TKLEQFNMKRDD
-1425 VVRQQAPEL
+1425 IVRQQAPEL

-1498 TKGEQAQYKNLRSK
+1498 TKGEQAQYKDLRSK

-1635 PGSIDTNGDGQINA
+1635 PGSVDTNGDGQINA
-1649 LDAGGYYGNQSNGK
+1649 FDAGGYYGNQSNGK
-1663 DAGKYYNSMAELREK
+1663 DAGKYYNSMTELRKK
-1678 LDSGHINTL
+1678 LDSGHVDTL
-1687 DTEDRFS
+1687 DTEGRFN
-1694 GQPEGGSTSKQRNS
+1694 GQPEGNTSKQRNS

>member
-1 MKLKTE
+1 MRTE
-7 SIKDRTRFWERA
+7 SIKDRTHFWERA

-358 IGKELYQQGLDES
+358 IGKELYQQGLDDS

-626 LTVTLVPSVL
+626 LTVTLVPSVI

-1001 RLNQYDKK
+1001 RLNQYDKN

-1015 AHNEEVLGPKNYQ
+1015 AHNEEVLGPKDYQ
-1028 DYKDLKQKQE
+1028 DYKNLKGKQE

-1071 NAYKDYQ
+1071 TAY
-1078 DLKQK
+1078 
-1083 QANGEPLTPDEQKR
+1083 
-1097 LNQYDKNIQQAQEA
+1097 
-1111 HNEEVLGPKDYQDYK
+1111 
-1126 DLKSKQESGQPLT
+1126 
-1139 TAEQQRLNKYERK
+1139 
-1152 LKANPMSTQQALGA
+1152 
-1166 TAHKDYQQ
+1166 KDYQQ

-1291 FNNLQSKSDNGLSV
+1291 FNNLQSKSENGLSV
-1305 SQNKAYQTLMKKGA
+1305 SQNKAYHTLMKKGA

-1425 VVRQQAPEL
+1425 IVRQQAPEL

-1635 PGSIDTNGDGQINA
+1635 PGSVDTNGDGQINA

-1663 DAGKYYNSMAELREK
+1663 DAGKYYNSMTELREK

>member
-1 MKLKTE
+1 MRTE
-7 SIKDRTRFWERA
+7 SIKDRTHFWERA

-69 DLAKAST
+69 DLSKAST
-76 ETSQNGGD
+76 EASQNGGD

-157 LVGIPLIILG
+157 LVGIPLVILG

-260 GLIGIPVVICMSC
+260 GLIGIPIVICMSC

-295 SWLMDTESWAKRY
+295 SWLMDTESWAKKY

-326 NSNSGAKGSNGPH
+326 NSNSGANGANGPH

-400 SNDINNLVSGFP
+400 SNDINNLVSSFP

-420 KSYDSNGTEQKNWP
+420 KSYDNNGNEQKDWP

-486 PSLEQVYSS
+486 PSMEQVYSS

-684 GLVAYYHNWNGFRD
+684 GLVAYYYNWNGFRD

-736 TKDQLQKKRDLKNNL
+736 TKDQLQRKRDLKNNL

-772 LSGDAATKA
+772 LSGNAATKA

-850 ALNEENLMDKDG
+850 ALSEENLMDKDG

-927 KKGADDYR
+927 KEDADDYR

-1001 RLNQYDKK
+1001 RLNQYDKN

-1028 DYKDLKQKQE
+1028 DYKDLKEKQE

-1044 TAEQQRLDKY
+1044 TAEQQRLD
-1054 ERKLKANPMS
+1054 
-1064 TQQALGA
+1064 
-1071 NAYKDYQ
+1071 
-1078 DLKQK
+1078 
-1083 QANGEPLTPDEQKR
+1083 
-1097 LNQYDKNIQQAQEA
+1097 
-1111 HNEEVLGPKDYQDYK
+1111 
-1126 DLKSKQESGQPLT
+1126 
-1139 TAEQQRLNKYERK
+1139 KYERK

-1193 NQYRKSMK
+1193 DQYRKSMK

-1219 AAPILTEHEMEAENA
+1219 AAPILTEHEMKAENA

-1248 QTYQQL
+1248 QAYQQL

-1291 FNNLQSKSDNGLSV
+1291 FNNLQSKSDSGLSV
-1305 SQNKAYQTLMKKGA
+1305 SQNKAYHTLMKKGA

-1352 ANYTRKLEKSMSP
+1352 ANYTRKLEKSMGP

-1383 DPKQMKQYQMLQ
+1383 DPEQMKQYQMLQ

-1413 TQLEQFNMKRDD
+1413 TKLEQFNMKRDD
-1425 VVRQQAPEL
+1425 IVRQQAPEL

-1455 YRSLKR
+1455 YRNLKR

-1498 TKGEQAQYKNLRSK
+1498 TKGEQAQYKDLRSK

-1618 AAAKNYYND
+1618 AAAKNYFND

-1635 PGSIDTNGDGQINA
+1635 PGSVDTNGDGQINA
-1649 LDAGGYYGNQSNGK
+1649 FDAGGYYGNQSNGK
-1663 DAGKYYNSMAELREK
+1663 DAGKYYNSMTELRKK
-1678 LDSGHINTL
+1678 LDSGHVDTL
-1687 DTEDRFS
+1687 DTEGRFN
-1694 GQPEGGSTSKQRNS
+1694 GQPEGGNTSKQRNS

>member
-1015 AHNEEVLGPKNYQ
+1015 AHNEEVLEPKNYQ

-1071 NAYKDYQ
+1071 N
-1078 DLKQK
+1078 
-1083 QANGEPLTPDEQKR
+1083 
-1097 LNQYDKNIQQAQEA
+1097 
-1111 HNEEVLGPKDYQDYK
+1111 
-1126 DLKSKQESGQPLT
+1126 
-1139 TAEQQRLNKYERK
+1139 
-1152 LKANPMSTQQALGA
+1152 
-1166 TAHKDYQQ
+1166 AHKDYQQ

>member
-1 MKLKTE
+1 MKTE

-326 NSNSGAKGSNGPH
+326 NSNSGSKGSNGPH

-1071 NAYKDYQ
+1071 
-1078 DLKQK
+1078 
-1083 QANGEPLTPDEQKR
+1083 
-1097 LNQYDKNIQQAQEA
+1097 
-1111 HNEEVLGPKDYQDYK
+1111 
-1126 DLKSKQESGQPLT
+1126 
-1139 TAEQQRLNKYERK
+1139 
-1152 LKANPMSTQQALGA
+1152 

>member
-7 SIKDRTRFWERA
+7 PKKDQIRFWDRA
-19 KKFLSSKLVVFIALL
+19 KKFLSSKLVVFVALI
-34 SLSVGAFTVVNRPS
+34 SLSIGAFTVVSRPS

-69 DLAKAST
+69 DMAKAST
-76 ETSQNGGD
+76 ESTSNGGD
-84 SNSGGSSV
+84 SGGSSV

-157 LVGIPLIILG
+157 LVGIPLVLLG

-213 SEDVKNWISMGL
+213 SQDVKNWISMGL
-225 WIFTAVMIFTVVWA
+225 WIFTAVMIFTIVWA

-287 PSEDPVFA
+287 PSQDPVFA
-295 SWLMDTESWAKRY
+295 SWLMDTESWAKKY

-326 NSNSGAKGSNGPH
+326 NSNKGSQGSNGPH

-345 NFNPYDNSKPADK
+345 NFNPYDTSKPADK
-358 IGKELYQQGLDES
+358 IGRELYQQGLDES

-400 SNDINNLVSGFP
+400 SNDINSLVNSFP

-420 KSYDSNGTEQKNWP
+420 KSYDGNGNYQKDWP

-590 DMNLRPLRSWIKSIS
+590 DMNLRPLRSWSKSIS
-605 FGDIEYAEATMV
+605 FGDIEYAEATMI

-677 GFAFAVF
+677 GFAFAIF

-698 KLVNLL
+698 KLVDLL

-711 KGKGTEL
+711 KGKGAEL
-718 EAAAGRETNS
+718 EASAGRETNS
-728 ALSRGRQA
+728 ALTRGRQA
-736 TKDQLQKKRDLKNNL
+736 TKDQLQRKRDLKNNL

-761 LGKGLNNLTHG
+761 LGKGLNSLTHG
-772 LSGDAATKA
+772 LAGDKATKA

-788 GDYALDNVGHD
+788 GDYTLDNVGHD

-826 ELAANVKSPE
+826 ELSANVKSPE
-836 SIERDFDQNATPDK
+836 SIDRDFEQNATPDK
-850 ALNEENLMDKDG
+850 ALSEENLMDKDG

-873 DDQKDMDQVNNDL
+873 DDRKDMDKVNGDL
-886 GKLADDGLTEAAIL
+886 GKLADDGLKEAAIL

-914 LDDNHDMQDKVLG
+914 LDRNHDMQDKVLG
-927 KKGADDYR
+927 KKGAEDYR

-944 EPLTAAEQARLDGY
+944 EPLTAAEQARLNKY
-958 NDKLQN
+958 NNQLQA
-964 AQQGAEESALGA
+964 AQKGAEEKALGA
-976 NAYKDYQDLKQKQA
+976 NAYKDYQNLKRKQA
-990 NGEPLTEDEQK
+990 NGEPLTEAEQK
-1001 RLNQYDKK
+1001 RLN
-1009 IQQAQE
+1009 
-1015 AHNEEVLGPKNYQ
+1015 H
-1028 DYKDLKQKQE
+1028 
-1038 SGQPLT
+1038 
-1044 TAEQQRLDKY
+1044 
-1054 ERKLKANPMS
+1054 
-1064 TQQALGA
+1064 
-1071 NAYKDYQ
+1071 
-1078 DLKQK
+1078 
-1083 QANGEPLTPDEQKR
+1083 
-1097 LNQYDKNIQQAQEA
+1097 YDKNIQRAREA
-1111 HNEEVLGPKDYQDYK
+1111 HNEEVLGPKDYQDYQN
-1126 DLKSKQESGQPLT
+1126 LKQKQESGQPLT
-1139 TAEQQRLNKYERK
+1139 SDEQQRLEKYERK
-1152 LKANPMSTQQALGA
+1152 LRANPISTQQALGA
-1166 TAHKDYQQ
+1166 TAYKDYQQ
-1174 LAKKVASG
+1174 LAKKVANG

-1193 NQYRKSMK
+1193 DQYRKSMK

-1234 LQEQAGTILGDAGL
+1234 LQEQAGAILGDAGL
-1248 QTYQQL
+1248 QAYQQL
-1254 QQKVVAGQPLTQ
+1254 EQKVVSGQPLTQ
-1266 DEQQKLDGFNKKLVS
+1266 DEREQLDGYNKKLVS

-1291 FNNLQSKSDNGLSV
+1291 FNNLQSKSENGLSV
-1305 SQNKAYQTLMKKGA
+1305 SQNKAYRTLMKKGA

-1324 NERAMQDFAQ
+1324 NEQAMQDFAQ

-1339 VKGELTDAEKKKL
+1339 AKGELTDAEKKKL
-1352 ANYTRKLEKSMSP
+1352 ANYTRKLEKAMKPS
-1365 ADVKHLQK
+1365 DVKHLQR

-1395 NKHIMSTR
+1395 SKHIMSTR
-1403 GIANLSSGQR
+1403 GMANLSSGQR
-1413 TQLEQFNMKRDD
+1413 TRLEQFNMQRDD
-1425 VVRQQAPEL
+1425 IVRQQAPEL
-1434 MGKIQRYENMQ
+1434 MSKIQRYENMQ
-1445 GELTAPQMNE
+1445 GNLTAPQMNE
-1455 YRSLKR
+1455 YRGLKR
-1461 QARTIADSSMKP
+1461 QAKTIADGSMKP
-1473 TELKQYRRLNT
+1473 TELKQYRRLST

-1492 GTSSVM
+1492 GASSVM
-1498 TKGEQAQYKNLRSK
+1498 TKGEQAQYENLRNK
-1512 ITSGMTNSERARVN
+1512 ITSGMTNDERARVN
-1526 RLARQTQDSANKIAA
+1526 KLAQQTQARANKIAS
-1541 KKAQIIQN
+1541 KKDEILQN
-1549 VQDTNHINAARQK
+1549 VQSEKHINAARQK
-1562 ALKDVHEINRQ
+1562 ALKDTHEINRQ

-1601 NLLSTSQGN
+1601 DLLTTSQDN

-1618 AAAKNYYND
+1618 EAARNYYHD

-1635 PGSIDTNGDGQINA
+1635 PGAIDTNGDGQINA
-1649 LDAGGYYGNQSNGK
+1649 LDGGGYYRNQSNGK
-1663 DAGKYYNSMAELREK
+1663 DAGKYYNSMTELRRK
-1678 LDSGHINTL
+1678 LG
-1687 DTEDRFS
+1687 
-1694 GQPEGGSTSKQRNS
+1694 
-1708 LNELRNKL
+1708 
-1716 DDGLK
+1716 DDIDK

>member
-1 MKLKTE
+1 MRTE

-69 DLAKAST
+69 DLSKAST
-76 ETSQNGGD
+76 EASQNGGD

-157 LVGIPLIILG
+157 LVGIPLVILG

-204 QMIKAMGMN
+204 QMIKAMGMS

-260 GLIGIPVVICMSC
+260 GLIGIPVVISMSC

-326 NSNSGAKGSNGPH
+326 NSNSGAKGANGPH

-400 SNDINNLVSGFP
+400 SNDINNLVSSFP

-420 KSYDSNGTEQKNWP
+420 KSYDNNGNEQKDWP

-486 PSLEQVYSS
+486 PSMEQVYSS

-636 VNVFTAIA
+636 VNIFTAIA

-684 GLVAYYHNWNGFRD
+684 GLVAYYYNWNGFRD

-736 TKDQLQKKRDLKNNL
+736 TKDQLQRKRDLKNNL

-772 LSGDAATKA
+772 LSGNAATKA

-850 ALNEENLMDKDG
+850 ALSEENLMDKDG

-927 KKGADDYR
+927 KEDADDYR

-1001 RLNQYDKK
+1001 RLNQYDKN

-1028 DYKDLKQKQE
+1028 DYKDLKEKQE

-1044 TAEQQRLDKY
+1044 TAEQQRLD
-1054 ERKLKANPMS
+1054 
-1064 TQQALGA
+1064 
-1071 NAYKDYQ
+1071 
-1078 DLKQK
+1078 
-1083 QANGEPLTPDEQKR
+1083 
-1097 LNQYDKNIQQAQEA
+1097 
-1111 HNEEVLGPKDYQDYK
+1111 
-1126 DLKSKQESGQPLT
+1126 
-1139 TAEQQRLNKYERK
+1139 KYERK

-1193 NQYRKSMK
+1193 DQYRMSMK

-1234 LQEQAGTILGDAGL
+1234 LQEQAGAILGDAGL
-1248 QTYQQL
+1248 QAYQQL

-1305 SQNKAYQTLMKKGA
+1305 SQNKAYHTLMKKGA

-1352 ANYTRKLEKSMSP
+1352 ANYTRKLEKSMGP

-1383 DPKQMKQYQMLQ
+1383 DPEQMKQYQMLQ

-1413 TQLEQFNMKRDD
+1413 TKLEQFNMKRDD
-1425 VVRQQAPEL
+1425 IVRQQAPEL

-1498 TKGEQAQYKNLRSK
+1498 TKGEQAQYKDLRSK

-1601 NLLSTSQGN
+1601 NLLSTSQDN

-1635 PGSIDTNGDGQINA
+1635 PGSVDTNGDGQINA
-1649 LDAGGYYGNQSNGK
+1649 FDAGGYYGNQSNGK
-1663 DAGKYYNSMAELREK
+1663 DAGKYYNSMTELRKK
-1678 LDSGHINTL
+1678 LDSGHVDTL
-1687 DTEDRFS
+1687 DTEGRFN
-1694 GQPEGGSTSKQRNS
+1694 GQPEGNTSKQRNS

>member
-1 MKLKTE
+1 MRTE

-69 DLAKAST
+69 DLSKAST
-76 ETSQNGGD
+76 EASQNGGD

-157 LVGIPLIILG
+157 LVGIPLVILG

-260 GLIGIPVVICMSC
+260 GLIGIPVVISMSC

-295 SWLMDTESWAKRY
+295 SWLMDTESWAKKY

-326 NSNSGAKGSNGPH
+326 NSNSGAKGANGPH

-400 SNDINNLVSGFP
+400 SNDINNLVSSFP

-420 KSYDSNGTEQKNWP
+420 KSYDNNGNEQKDWP

-486 PSLEQVYSS
+486 PSMEQVYSS

-684 GLVAYYHNWNGFRD
+684 GLVAYYYNWNGFRD

-772 LSGDAATKA
+772 LSGNVATKA

-850 ALNEENLMDKDG
+850 ALSEENLMDKDG

-927 KKGADDYR
+927 KEDADDYR

-990 NGEPLTEDEQK
+990 NGEPLTEDEQQ
-1001 RLNQYDKK
+1001 RLNQYDKN

-1028 DYKDLKQKQE
+1028 DYKDLKEKQE

-1044 TAEQQRLDKY
+1044 TAEQQRLD
-1054 ERKLKANPMS
+1054 
-1064 TQQALGA
+1064 
-1071 NAYKDYQ
+1071 
-1078 DLKQK
+1078 
-1083 QANGEPLTPDEQKR
+1083 
-1097 LNQYDKNIQQAQEA
+1097 
-1111 HNEEVLGPKDYQDYK
+1111 
-1126 DLKSKQESGQPLT
+1126 
-1139 TAEQQRLNKYERK
+1139 KYERK

-1193 NQYRKSMK
+1193 DQYRKSMK

-1234 LQEQAGTILGDAGL
+1234 LQEQAGAILGDAGL
-1248 QTYQQL
+1248 QAYQQL

-1305 SQNKAYQTLMKKGA
+1305 SQNKAYHTLMKKGA

-1352 ANYTRKLEKSMSP
+1352 ANYTRKLEKSMGP

-1383 DPKQMKQYQMLQ
+1383 DPEQMKQYQMLQ

-1413 TQLEQFNMKRDD
+1413 TKLEQFNMKRDD
-1425 VVRQQAPEL
+1425 IVRQQAPEL

>member
-1 MKLKTE
+1 M
-7 SIKDRTRFWERA
+7 
-19 KKFLSSKLVVFIALL
+19 
-34 SLSVGAFTVVNRPS
+34 GAFTVVNRPS

-260 GLIGIPVVICMSC
+260 GLIGIPVVISMSC

-1001 RLNQYDKK
+1001 RLNQYDKN

-1015 AHNEEVLGPKNYQ
+1015 THNEEVLGPKDYQ
-1028 DYKDLKQKQE
+1028 DYKNLKGKQE

-1071 NAYKDYQ
+1071 TAY
-1078 DLKQK
+1078 
-1083 QANGEPLTPDEQKR
+1083 
-1097 LNQYDKNIQQAQEA
+1097 
-1111 HNEEVLGPKDYQDYK
+1111 
-1126 DLKSKQESGQPLT
+1126 
-1139 TAEQQRLNKYERK
+1139 
-1152 LKANPMSTQQALGA
+1152 
-1166 TAHKDYQQ
+1166 KDYQQ

-1425 VVRQQAPEL
+1425 IVRQQAPEL

-1635 PGSIDTNGDGQINA
+1635 PGSVDTNGDGQINA

-1663 DAGKYYNSMAELREK
+1663 DAGKYYNSMTELREK

-1694 GQPEGGSTSKQRNS
+1694 GQPESGSTSKQRNS

>member
-1 MKLKTE
+1 MRTE

-69 DLAKAST
+69 DLSKAST
-76 ETSQNGGD
+76 EASQNGGD

-157 LVGIPLIILG
+157 LVGIPLVILG

-204 QMIKAMGMN
+204 QMIKAMGMS

-260 GLIGIPVVICMSC
+260 GLIGIPVVISMSC

-326 NSNSGAKGSNGPH
+326 NSNSGAKGANGPH

-400 SNDINNLVSGFP
+400 SNDINNLVSSFP

-420 KSYDSNGTEQKNWP
+420 KSYDNNGNEQKDWP

-486 PSLEQVYSS
+486 PSMEQVYSS

-636 VNVFTAIA
+636 VNIFTAIA

-684 GLVAYYHNWNGFRD
+684 GLVAYYYNWNGFRD

-736 TKDQLQKKRDLKNNL
+736 TKDQLQRKRDLKNNL

-772 LSGDAATKA
+772 LSGNAATKA

-850 ALNEENLMDKDG
+850 ALSEENLMDKDG

-927 KKGADDYR
+927 KEDADDYR

-1001 RLNQYDKK
+1001 RLNQYDKN

-1028 DYKDLKQKQE
+1028 DYKDLKEKQE

-1044 TAEQQRLDKY
+1044 TPEQQRLD
-1054 ERKLKANPMS
+1054 
-1064 TQQALGA
+1064 
-1071 NAYKDYQ
+1071 
-1078 DLKQK
+1078 
-1083 QANGEPLTPDEQKR
+1083 
-1097 LNQYDKNIQQAQEA
+1097 
-1111 HNEEVLGPKDYQDYK
+1111 
-1126 DLKSKQESGQPLT
+1126 
-1139 TAEQQRLNKYERK
+1139 KYERK

-1193 NQYRKSMK
+1193 DQYRKSMK

-1234 LQEQAGTILGDAGL
+1234 LQEQAGRILGDAGL

-1305 SQNKAYQTLMKKGA
+1305 SQNKAYHTLMKKGA

-1413 TQLEQFNMKRDD
+1413 TQLEQFDMKRDD
-1425 VVRQQAPEL
+1425 IVRQQAPEL

-1635 PGSIDTNGDGQINA
+1635 PGSVDTNGDGQINA

-1663 DAGKYYNSMAELREK
+1663 DAGKYYNSMTELREK

>member
-1 MKLKTE
+1 MRTE

-204 QMIKAMGMN
+204 QMIKAMGMS

-260 GLIGIPVVICMSC
+260 GLIGIPVVISMSC

-1001 RLNQYDKK
+1001 RLNQYDKN

-1015 AHNEEVLGPKNYQ
+1015 AHNEEVLGPKDYQ
-1028 DYKDLKQKQE
+1028 DYKNLKGKQE

-1071 NAYKDYQ
+1071 TAY
-1078 DLKQK
+1078 
-1083 QANGEPLTPDEQKR
+1083 
-1097 LNQYDKNIQQAQEA
+1097 
-1111 HNEEVLGPKDYQDYK
+1111 
-1126 DLKSKQESGQPLT
+1126 
-1139 TAEQQRLNKYERK
+1139 
-1152 LKANPMSTQQALGA
+1152 
-1166 TAHKDYQQ
+1166 KDYQQ

-1234 LQEQAGTILGDAGL
+1234 LQEQAGRILGDAGL

-1305 SQNKAYQTLMKKGA
+1305 SQNKAYHTLMKKGA

-1365 ADVKHLQK
+1365 ADVKHLQR

-1425 VVRQQAPEL
+1425 IVRQQAPEL

-1635 PGSIDTNGDGQINA
+1635 PGSVDTNGDGQINA
-1649 LDAGGYYGNQSNGK
+1649 FDAGGYYGNQSNGK
-1663 DAGKYYNSMAELREK
+1663 DAGKYYNSMTELRKK
-1678 LDSGHINTL
+1678 LDSGHVDTL
-1687 DTEDRFS
+1687 DTEGRFN
-1694 GQPEGGSTSKQRNS
+1694 GQPEGGNTSKQRNS

>member
-1 MKLKTE
+1 MNLRTE

-326 NSNSGAKGSNGPH
+326 NSNSGSKGSNGPH

-412 NSKLYDFD
+412 NSELYDFD

-677 GFAFAVF
+677 GFAFAVL

-772 LSGDAATKA
+772 LSGDVATKA

-927 KKGADDYR
+927 KEGADDYR

-1001 RLNQYDKK
+1001 RLNQYDKN

-1015 AHNEEVLGPKNYQ
+1015 AHNEEVLGPKDYQ
-1028 DYKDLKQKQE
+1028 DYKNLKGKQE

-1071 NAYKDYQ
+1071 TAY
-1078 DLKQK
+1078 
-1083 QANGEPLTPDEQKR
+1083 
-1097 LNQYDKNIQQAQEA
+1097 
-1111 HNEEVLGPKDYQDYK
+1111 
-1126 DLKSKQESGQPLT
+1126 
-1139 TAEQQRLNKYERK
+1139 
-1152 LKANPMSTQQALGA
+1152 
-1166 TAHKDYQQ
+1166 KDYQQ

-1234 LQEQAGTILGDAGL
+1234 LQEQAGRILGDAGL

-1305 SQNKAYQTLMKKGA
+1305 SQNKAYHTLMKKGA

-1365 ADVKHLQK
+1365 ADVKHLQR

-1425 VVRQQAPEL
+1425 IVRQQAPEL

-1635 PGSIDTNGDGQINA
+1635 PGSVDTNGDGQINV

-1663 DAGKYYNSMAELREK
+1663 DAGKYYNSMTELREK